1 MTPLRLL
8 QLVSVAAV
16 LASAACSSNPASGGG
31 PLPVSQA
38 SGSSGERRFVRSN
51 ERPNAAGG
59 YLYAENNNS
68 TIAAYAIASSGA
80 LTAISGS
87 PYASNTLGPAFFEIA
102 VDPKGPYLYTTG
114 TQSENVA
121 VFSIGS
127 NGGLKPASSKANAG
141 TGASFPFFSPN
152 DKRLYVTDYVNGGA
166 IAAFNVK
173 PKSGA
178 LKAIAGSPFGV
189 GCPGFCTSNP
199 TALVMHG
206 SYLYSVDNYGWY
218 VSSFSVAADGALTE
232 LNSYATHSG
241 PNEAVMTPNG
251 GDLYVTNGASAD
263 ISAYGVANGVL
274 TQLSG
279 SPFSAGGAPLGLTMT
294 PNGKFVYVA
303 NSGDG
308 TVSGYS
314 IGSGGALH
322 PLSGSPFAD
331 GSGTSPT
338 ALAVDHG
345 GKHLFVTNGGSTT
358 ISVYAIAKSGGIAQI
373 AGSPFPDNGGSDPKG
388 VALYQP

>member
-1 MTPLRLL
+1 M
-8 QLVSVAAV
+8 
-16 LASAACSSNPASGGG
+16 PA
-31 PLPVSQA
+31 SQA
-38 SGSSGERRFVRSN
+38 SASSGRRELLRFD
-51 ERPNAAGG
+51 ERPDAAGG
-59 YLYAENNNS
+59 YLYVENNNS

-80 LTAISGS
+80 LAAISGS
-87 PYASNTLGPAFFEIA
+87 PYASNTVGPAFFAIA
-102 VDPKGPYLYTTG
+102 VDPKGPYLYATG
-114 TQSENVA
+114 TESANVA
-121 VFSIGS
+121 IFSIGS
-127 NGGLKPASSKANAG
+127 NGALKPSSSKTNAG
-141 TGASFPFFSPN
+141 GGAGFPFFSPN
-152 DKRLYVTDYVNGGA
+152 DKRLYVTDGVNGGA

-173 PKSGA
+173 PKKGA
-178 LKAIAGSPFGV
+178 LKSIAGSPFGV

-232 LNSYATHSG
+232 LNSYATHYG

-251 GDLYVTNGASAD
+251 DDLYVTDGASGD
-263 ISAYGVANGVL
+263 ISAYSVASGVL
-274 TQLSG
+274 TQLAG
-279 SPFSAGGAPLGLTMT
+279 SPFSAGGGPLGITMT

-314 IGSGGALH
+314 VGSGGALR

-331 GSGTSPT
+331 GTGTSPA
-338 ALAVDHG
+338 ALAVDNG
-345 GKHLFVTNGGSTT
+345 GKHLFVTNAGTNT
-358 ISVYAIAKSGGIAQI
+358 IAVYAIVKSGRIAQI
-373 AGSPFPDNGGSDPKG
+373 SGSPFPDNGGNGGTAPKG